1 MSSGV
6 DWMYKISNANPE
18 EPPIEYSIGISWASG
33 APPSELEIGLLW
45 GLQAVRTAYEPL
57 PGLGYYKQLWLSP
70 QLHGPQTIADLAAKY
85 LVEVAAAKLNKRNP
99 LVHGQINVQ
108 TITVGRWLENSA
120 FVCGKEIVEF
130 AGVALDALFLE
141 NWEALAI
148 AAEEWPKKRWGI
160 CPKVTALKVEIW
172 GQRQTVPL
180 NNDEA
185 LRVLDAAEAWARA
198 VDAQKEDR
206 RARSELIGM
215 LDSAV
220 VRSAIG
226 VTKGKG
232 PVSGLRHALK
242 TAGYLA

>member
-33 APPSELEIGLLW
+33 GPPNELEVGLIW
-45 GLQAVRTAYEPL
+45 GLSAVRTAYEPL
-57 PGLGYYKQLWLSP
+57 PGLGYHKNLWL
-70 QLHGPQTIADLAAKY
+70 T
-85 LVEVAAAKLNKRNP
+85 AKLSGPEKIATSAARYQMEVVAQKLGKRNP
-99 LVHGQINVQ
+99 LIHGQVNVDK
-108 TITVGRWLENSA
+108 ITVGGWLENCA
-120 FVCGKEIVEF
+120 FLCGKEIAAH
-130 AGVALDALFLE
+130 AGVELDALFLE
-141 NWEALAI
+141 NWERLAI
-148 AAEEWPKKRWGI
+148 AAEEWPRERWGV
-160 CPKVTALKVEIW
+160 CPAVTALKVERW